1 MLKSFEISRIL
12 KNGSLRTLEIVSN
25 IDIDSVVAYL
35 VRARGVGDYSVLD
48 RKLNKEYTVVVENKE
63 ARFWE
68 SLCN

>member
-25 IDIDSVVAYL
+25 VNIDKVVSYL
-35 VRARGVGDYSVLD
+35 IKTRGVGDYSVLD
-48 RKLNKEYTVVVENKE
+48 RKSKIEYTVVVEKEE
-63 ARFWE
+63 ARFWS

>member
-25 IDIDSVVAYL
+25 VNIDKVVSYL
-35 VRARGVGDYSVLD
+35 IKTRGVGDYYVLD
-48 RKLNKEYTVVVENKE
+48 RKSKIEYTVVVEKEE
-63 ARFWE
+63 ARFWS

>member
-25 IDIDSVVAYL
+25 VSIEKVVSYL
-35 VRARGVGDYSVLD
+35 IKTRGVGDYSVLD
-48 RKLNKEYTVVVENKE
+48 RKLNKEYTVVVEDKE
-63 ARFWE
+63 ARFWS